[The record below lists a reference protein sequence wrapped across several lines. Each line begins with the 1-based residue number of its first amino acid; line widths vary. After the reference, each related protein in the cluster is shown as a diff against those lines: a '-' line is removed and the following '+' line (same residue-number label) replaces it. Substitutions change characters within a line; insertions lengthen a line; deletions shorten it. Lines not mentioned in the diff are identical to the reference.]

1 MNIKLTQRF
10 HRGITYLVGYTW
22 GKAIDNGS
30 GIRNNSGDLLWPT
43 NSYALYNERGLSQFD
58 VRRRFV
64 ASFVYELPF
73 GAGKSLASQGVIG
86 KIVGGWQVGGI
97 VTFSDGAPLN
107 GTQLGDTANLGNLG
121 NQMDATGI
129 SPIPSNQTA
138 QSFWNP
144 AAFNYTNPDLTWRP
158 GNLGR
163 NTLSRPGT
171 RNMDASLARNI
182 RLYESHTLNL
192 RFEAFNASN
201 HPNWNAPSTD
211 PRSPTTFGVMT
222 SAKTMRQLQ
231 FAVKYTF

>member
-1 MNIKLTQRF
+1 M
-10 HRGITYLVGYTW
+10 
-22 GKAIDNGS
+22 
-30 GIRNNSGDLLWPT
+30 
-43 NSYALYNERGLSQFD
+43 
-58 VRRRFV
+58 

-107 GTQLGDTANLGNLG
+107 GTQLGDTANL
-121 NQMDATGI
+121 
-129 SPIPSNQTA
+129 
-138 QSFWNP
+138 
-144 AAFNYTNPDLTWRP
+144 